1 MSIVFSLDKLAVKF
15 WWNKSRYCTCE
26 DNSCLYC
33 VFEEKFSKYYQQI
46 VKSEQANSK
55 EH

>member
-1 MSIVFSLDKLAVKF
+1 MSVVFSLDVKF
-15 WWNKSRYCTCE
+15 WQNKLHYCTCE
-26 DNSCLYC
+26 DKSCPYF
-33 VFEEKFSKYYQQI
+33 VFGDIFSKHYQQM